1 MKRFLIATLLLISIA
16 LIAIPADGA
25 TLTTEIAR
33 VREMVYSTDSANS
46 VYTDTLI
53 TEAIQSGQELLGN
66 LLSYSANYENVL
78 TAQCAYTTGSVSITS
93 PTGMK
98 KVIEIFDVATLK
110 PYIQIKPEEA
120 HRLYSATTKDPMF
133 MINGGTIKFYPAA
146 TAPGTLEVNFL
157 KAYTP
162 LSSGSDTIS
171 VQTRYLNLLTLAS
184 AMLILTWDNQSARAG
199 ALKQSLTDQIT
210 IENQQMMNSNVI
222 EKASGGV
229 K

>member
-1 MKRFLIATLLLISIA
+1 MLLLSICGVFIVNMSA
-16 LIAIPADGA
+16 NAA

-33 VREMVYSTDSANS
+33 VREYVYETDSANS
-46 VYTDTLI
+46 VYTDALI
-53 TEAIQSGQELLGN
+53 TEAIQSGQELVGN
-66 LLSYSANYENVL
+66 LLSYSSNYENVL
-78 TAQCAYTTGSVSITS
+78 TSQCAYITVSVSITS

-110 PYIQIKPEEA
+110 PYIQIKPEDA

-133 MINGGTIKFYPAA
+133 MINGGVIKFYPAA

-162 LSSGSDTIS
+162 LSSGSDVIS

-184 AMLILTWDNQSARAG
+184 AMLILTWDNQAARAG

-210 IENQQMMNSNVI
+210 IENQQMLNSNVI
-222 EKASGGV
+222 EKTQGGV

>member
-1 MKRFLIATLLLISIA
+1 MKKLILLL
-16 LIAIPADGA
+16 AIIVNFGVCEAA

-33 VREMVYSTDSANS
+33 VREMVYQTDSSNS
-46 VYTDTLI
+46 VYSDTLV
-53 TEAIQSGQELLGN
+53 TEAIQSGQEMLGN
-66 LLSYSANYENVL
+66 LLSYSSNYENVL

-93 PTGMK
+93 PTGLK
-98 KVIEIFDVATLK
+98 KVIEIYDLATLK

-120 HRLYSATTKDPMF
+120 HRLYLGTTKDPMF

-162 LSSGSDTIS
+162 LSSGSDTIT

-184 AMLILTWDNQSARAG
+184 AMLLLTWDNQSARAG

>member
-1 MKRFLIATLLLISIA
+1 MVISTYTFA
-16 LIAIPADGA
+16 EAA

-33 VREMVYSTDSANS
+33 VRTYIMQEDSSNSTFSDA
-46 VYTDTLI
+46 TI
-53 TEAIQSGQELLGN
+53 TEAIQSGQELLCN

-78 TAQCAYTTGSVSITS
+78 TSQCAYTTGSVSITAPS
-93 PTGMK
+93 GMK
-98 KVIEIFDVATLK
+98 KILEVYDLATLK

-120 HRLYSATTKDPMF
+120 HRLYGATTKDPMF

-162 LSSGSDTIS
+162 LSFGSDTIS

-210 IENQQMMNSNVI
+210 IENQQMMNSNII
-222 EKASGGV
+222 EKTQGGV